1 MNKRRFVR
9 TILLPLLAG
18 LAATLVVYTLTAQ
31 EKRAVVGVMTQV
43 VVAAK
48 PIPAKT
54 VISPDMIAVQAI
66 PEQYVTGAAI
76 RRKEEAVGKTT
87 TVPLAEGE
95 IILES
100 NLAQDRRG
108 SAMAFWI
115 PAGTRAVT
123 VAVNEIIGVAGFIQ
137 PGDRVDVMVTFP
149 RQLAGIDKTRLILE
163 DIPVLAV
170 TRQTEADGDKFKDFK
185 SFTSVTLAVTPQQG
199 LVLALAEERGS
210 LRLMLRPAGE
220 GGRVGELEVKFD
232 VFGRPGG

>member
-1 MNKRRFVR
+1 MNKRRLVR

-31 EKRAVVGVMTQV
+31 EKRDAVGVMTQV

-76 RRKEEAVGKTT
+76 RRKEEAAGKTT

-108 SAMAFWI
+108 SAMAYWI

-137 PGDRVDVMVTFP
+137 PGDRVDVLATFP
-149 RQLAGIDKTRLILE
+149 RQLAGVDKTRLVLE

-170 TRQTEADGDKFKDFK
+170 ARQTEADGEKFKDFK
-185 SFTSVTLAVTPQQG
+185 SYTSVTLAVTPQQG
-199 LVLALAEERGS
+199 LILALAEERGS
-210 LRLMLRPAGE
+210 LRLMLRPAIEE
-220 GGRVGELEVKFD
+220 GRAGELEVKFD
-232 VFGRPGG
+232 VFGRPGS

>member
-18 LAATLVVYTLTAQ
+18 LTATLVVYTLTAQ
-31 EKRAVVGVMTQV
+31 EKRDAVGVMTQV

-76 RRKEEAVGKTT
+76 RRKEEAAGKTT

-108 SAMAFWI
+108 SAMAYWI

-137 PGDRVDVMVTFP
+137 PGDRVDVLATFP
-149 RQLAGIDKTRLILE
+149 RQLAGMDKTRLVLE

-170 TRQTEADGDKFKDFK
+170 ARQTEADGEKFKDFK
-185 SFTSVTLAVTPQQG
+185 SYTSVTLAVTPQQG
-199 LVLALAEERGS
+199 LILALAEERGS
-210 LRLMLRPAGE
+210 LRLMLRPATE
-220 GGRVGELEVKFD
+220 EGRVGELEVKFD
-232 VFGRPGG
+232 VFGRPGS